1 MENQLVSIETAKLAK
16 SKNFGVFEGCWYNND
31 KLSWIEHPGDEGLS
45 SYFEYKNDND
55 DNIISLPD
63 NICLAPTQSLLQK
76 WLRERHNIIVSII
89 PHFYGPEGKSV
100 KYQYSIFVF
109 TDPREFD
116 NYEDCL
122 EIGLQEGLSQIK
134 T

>member
-1 MENQLVSIETAKLAK
+1 MKEQLISFPVAKLAMEK
-16 SKNFGVFEGCWYNND
+16 GFDELCLYGYTNLESNHPKYGKIHDFGHAYAIRPYARN
-31 KLSWIEHPGDEGLS
+31 S
-45 SYFEYKNDND
+45 SYPLNDL
-55 DNIISLPD
+55 ITAS
-63 NICLAPTQSLLQK
+63 TQSFLQK
-76 WLRERHNIIVSII
+76 WLREKHNIIVSII

-134 T
+134 L